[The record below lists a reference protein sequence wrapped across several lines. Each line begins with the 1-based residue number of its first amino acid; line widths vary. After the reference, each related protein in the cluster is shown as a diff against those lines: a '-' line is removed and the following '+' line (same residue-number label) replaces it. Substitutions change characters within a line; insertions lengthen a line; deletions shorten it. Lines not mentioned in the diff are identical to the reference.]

1 MKEVYNVYLITGS
14 NDSVI
19 NNTVSDILK
28 QVNCDDNNKIIYNL
42 KENTISDVIEEA
54 NTVSL
59 FRSNK
64 VILVYSSSI
73 DKLDDEELIMYLNNY
88 NKDVYLIFIVEKS
101 DARKKIVK
109 LINEKGISIDS
120 DNVDKSYNKNY
131 VVSYLK
137 DNGYKMNSNVI
148 ECFLSRVSDN
158 INDIRNELDKLF
170 IYKLDDKNI
179 SLDDVKLITY
189 DNTDNII
196 YEFTNALLE
205 KDENKA
211 ISMYH
216 SFIDSNMAIDYIL
229 ASIYNSYRTLYQI
242 KELNKNN
249 SIRDIS
255 KTIGKKEYYVEKML
269 YRSMNYNDNEL
280 LDIIHTLAMIDK
292 NYKSGLCNPVMEVE
306 LFILGK
312 LNVSSTNKTIYK

>member
-19 NNTVSDILK
+19 SNTVSDILK

-54 NTVSL
+54 NTISL

-64 VILVYSSSI
+64 VILVYSSGI

-269 YRSMNYNDNEL
+269 YRSMNYNDSEL

-312 LNVSSTNKTIYK
+312 LNV

>member
-19 NNTVSDILK
+19 SNTVSDILK

-88 NKDVYLIFIVEKS
+88 NKDVYLIFVVEKS

-158 INDIRNELDKLF
+158 IDDIRNELDKLF

-269 YRSMNYNDNEL
+269 YRSMNYNDSEL

-312 LNVSSTNKTIYK
+312 LNV

>member
-229 ASIYNSYRTLYQI
+229 ASIYNSYKTLYQI

-249 SIRDIS
+249 SIRNIS

-312 LNVSSTNKTIYK
+312 LNV

>member
-64 VILVYSSSI
+64 VILVYSSGI

-229 ASIYNSYRTLYQI
+229 ASIYNSYKTLYQI

-269 YRSMNYNDNEL
+269 YRSMNYNDSEL

-312 LNVSSTNKTIYK
+312 LNV

>member
-19 NNTVSDILK
+19 SNTVSDILK

-312 LNVSSTNKTIYK
+312 LNVKSI

>member
-158 INDIRNELDKLF
+158 IDDIRNELDKLF

-229 ASIYNSYRTLYQI
+229 ASIYNSYKTLYQI

-292 NYKSGLCNPVMEVE
+292 NYKSGLCYSVIEVA

-312 LNVSSTNKTIYK
+312 LNV

>member
-216 SFIDSNMAIDYIL
+216 SFINSNMAIDYIL
-229 ASIYNSYRTLYQI
+229 ASIYNSYKTLYQI

-312 LNVSSTNKTIYK
+312 LNV

>member
-19 NNTVSDILK
+19 SNTVSDILK

-229 ASIYNSYRTLYQI
+229 ASIYNSYKTLYQI

-269 YRSMNYNDNEL
+269 YRSMNYTDNEL

-312 LNVSSTNKTIYK
+312 LNV

>member
-179 SLDDVKLITY
+179 FLDDVKLITY

-229 ASIYNSYRTLYQI
+229 ASIYNSYKTLYQI

-312 LNVSSTNKTIYK
+312 LNV

>member
-170 IYKLDDKNI
+170 IYKLDDMNI

-196 YEFTNALLE
+196 YEFSNALLE

-229 ASIYNSYRTLYQI
+229 ASIYNSYKTLYQI

-312 LNVSSTNKTIYK
+312 LNV

>member
-19 NNTVSDILK
+19 SNTVSDILK

-64 VILVYSSSI
+64 VILVYSSGI

-158 INDIRNELDKLF
+158 IDDIRNELDKLF

-229 ASIYNSYRTLYQI
+229 ASIYNSYKTLYQI

-312 LNVSSTNKTIYK
+312 LNV

>member
-269 YRSMNYNDNEL
+269 YRSMNYNDSEL

-312 LNVSSTNKTIYK
+312 LNV

>member
-19 NNTVSDILK
+19 SNTVSDILK

-158 INDIRNELDKLF
+158 IDDIRNELDKLF
-170 IYKLDDKNI
+170 IYKLGDKNI

-312 LNVSSTNKTIYK
+312 LNV

>member
-64 VILVYSSSI
+64 VILVYSSGI

-158 INDIRNELDKLF
+158 IDDIRNELDKLF

-269 YRSMNYNDNEL
+269 YRSMNYNDSEL
-280 LDIIHTLAMIDK
+280 LGIIHTLAMIDK

-312 LNVSSTNKTIYK
+312 LNV

>member
-1 MKEVYNVYLITGS
+1 MKEIYNVYLITGS

-229 ASIYNSYRTLYQI
+229 ASIYNSYKTLYQI

-269 YRSMNYNDNEL
+269 YRSMNYNDSEL

-312 LNVSSTNKTIYK
+312 LNV

>member
-19 NNTVSDILK
+19 SNTVSDILK

-73 DKLDDEELIMYLNNY
+73 DKLGDEELIMYLNNY

-158 INDIRNELDKLF
+158 IDDIRNELDKLF

-269 YRSMNYNDNEL
+269 YRSMNYNDSEL

-312 LNVSSTNKTIYK
+312 LNV

>member
-158 INDIRNELDKLF
+158 IDDIRNELDKLF

-255 KTIGKKEYYVEKML
+255 KTIGKQEYYVEKML
-269 YRSMNYNDNEL
+269 YRSMNYNDSDL

-312 LNVSSTNKTIYK
+312 LNV

>member
-19 NNTVSDILK
+19 SNTVSDILK

-189 DNTDNII
+189 DNADNII

-312 LNVSSTNKTIYK
+312 LNV

>member
-158 INDIRNELDKLF
+158 IDDIRNELDKLF

-269 YRSMNYNDNEL
+269 YRSMNYNDSEL

-312 LNVSSTNKTIYK
+312 LNV

>member
-19 NNTVSDILK
+19 SNTVSDILK

-64 VILVYSSSI
+64 VILIYSSSI

-109 LINEKGISIDS
+109 LINEQGISIDS

-148 ECFLSRVSDN
+148 E
-158 INDIRNELDKLF
+158 F

-179 SLDDVKLITY
+179 SLGDVKLITY

-216 SFIDSNMAIDYIL
+216 SFIDSNMAIDYIM

-292 NYKSGLCNPVMEVE
+292 NYKLGLCNPVMEVE

-312 LNVSSTNKTIYK
+312 LNV

>member
-229 ASIYNSYRTLYQI
+229 ASIYNSYKTLYQI

-306 LFILGK
+306 LFILGI
-312 LNVSSTNKTIYK
+312 LNV

>member
-19 NNTVSDILK
+19 SNTVSDILK

-64 VILVYSSSI
+64 VILVYSSGI

-158 INDIRNELDKLF
+158 IDDIRNELDKLF

-312 LNVSSTNKTIYK
+312 LNV

>member
-42 KENTISDVIEEA
+42 KENTISDVIEDA

-229 ASIYNSYRTLYQI
+229 ASIYNSYKTLYQI

-312 LNVSSTNKTIYK
+312 VNV

>member
-19 NNTVSDILK
+19 SNTVSDILK

-64 VILVYSSSI
+64 VILVYSSGI

-120 DNVDKSYNKNY
+120 DSVDKSYNKNY

-158 INDIRNELDKLF
+158 IDDIRNELDKLF

-312 LNVSSTNKTIYK
+312 LNV

>member
-42 KENTISDVIEEA
+42 NENTISDVIEEA

-229 ASIYNSYRTLYQI
+229 ASIYNSYKTLYQI

-312 LNVSSTNKTIYK
+312 LNV

>member
-73 DKLDDEELIMYLNNY
+73 DKLDDEELITYLNNY

-229 ASIYNSYRTLYQI
+229 ASIYNSYKTLYQI

-312 LNVSSTNKTIYK
+312 LNV

>member
-19 NNTVSDILK
+19 SNTVSDILK
-28 QVNCDDNNKIIYNL
+28 QVNCDDNNKITYNL

-158 INDIRNELDKLF
+158 IDDIRNELDKLF

-312 LNVSSTNKTIYK
+312 LNV

>member
-64 VILVYSSSI
+64 VILVYSSGI

-158 INDIRNELDKLF
+158 IDDIRNELDKLF

-229 ASIYNSYRTLYQI
+229 ASIYNSYKTLYQI

-312 LNVSSTNKTIYK
+312 LNV

>member
-229 ASIYNSYRTLYQI
+229 ASIYNSYKTLYQI

-306 LFILGK
+306 LLILGK
-312 LNVSSTNKTIYK
+312 LNV

>member
-109 LINEKGISIDS
+109 HINEKGISIDS

-158 INDIRNELDKLF
+158 IDDIRNELDKLF

-229 ASIYNSYRTLYQI
+229 ASIYNSYKTLYQI

-312 LNVSSTNKTIYK
+312 LNV

>member
-19 NNTVSDILK
+19 SNTVSDILK

-73 DKLDDEELIMYLNNY
+73 DKLNDEELIMYLNNY
-88 NKDVYLIFIVEKS
+88 NKDVYLIFVVEKS

-158 INDIRNELDKLF
+158 IDDIRNELDKLF

-312 LNVSSTNKTIYK
+312 LNV

>member
-19 NNTVSDILK
+19 SNTVSDILK

-269 YRSMNYNDNEL
+269 YRSMNYNDSEL

-312 LNVSSTNKTIYK
+312 LNV

>member
-19 NNTVSDILK
+19 SNTVSDILK

-158 INDIRNELDKLF
+158 IDDIRNELDKLF

-229 ASIYNSYRTLYQI
+229 ASIYNSYKTLYQI

-280 LDIIHTLAMIDK
+280 LDIIHILAMIDK

-312 LNVSSTNKTIYK
+312 LNV

>member
-28 QVNCDDNNKIIYNL
+28 QGNRDDNNTIIYNL

-54 NTVSL
+54 NTASL

-158 INDIRNELDKLF
+158 IDDIRNELDNLF

-229 ASIYNSYRTLYQI
+229 ASIYNSYKTLYQI

-312 LNVSSTNKTIYK
+312 LNV

>member
-19 NNTVSDILK
+19 SNTVSDILK

-148 ECFLSRVSDN
+148 ECFLSMVSDN
-158 INDIRNELDKLF
+158 IDDIRNELDKLF

-229 ASIYNSYRTLYQI
+229 ASIYNSYKTLYQI

-312 LNVSSTNKTIYK
+312 LNV